1 MGFLGPWDIDK
12 CFPRFFIY
20 QGSSFEPIFR
30 TNSPSASKYSVDMA
44 NKKFNPSKNWPCEM
58 SNLSNEASVETFFIN
73 RFIEFL
79 EWNDSYVKLKES
91 IENFVIS
98 LGRKKTNYKPDYI
111 LLDDNEHPYIVI
123 DAKGTNEDIHDY
135 INQCSSYCLL
145 LNRKADS
152 VKYFILSNGLVTDMY
167 DWTGKELLI
176 SLTFEDFSL
185 KTEQFYK
192 FVNYIKAGKSCI
204 TTDEKKIDFI
214 TIKQTNKEEAQKL
227 FKKCHKK
234 IWNAEKCGVNFA
246 FMQFV
251 KLIFLK
257 MQSDKRIHEKYNY
270 PKNAPSMKVD
280 KEDVLFSVY
289 WIDKNTSE
297 DPEAPCLNPIN
308 EIQFK
313 ALMQSLEKEIKKR
326 RKKPLFD
333 ANEQI
338 ELKAGTIK
346 QIVKDLEKNDL
357 YGIDEDLNGRLF
369 ETFLNAT
376 MRGNDLGQYF
386 TPRSIVKLGVSLAD
400 LRVSDKYID
409 KVLDGSCGTGGYL
422 IEAFAQM
429 KSVIMRN
436 NSYSDVKK
444 TELIDNLCSNS
455 IYGIDAAKDPKLAR
469 IARINMYL
477 HGDGGSQIYMGDG
490 LNVDM
495 YIDRTDSQEFQD
507 EMEDMRGVFKPNTF
521 DVVIT
526 NPPFSMEYT
535 AKEADQ
541 FRVLKQYTLAKTGT
555 SYRTLRAGV
564 MFIERYYGLLK
575 PGGKLIT
582 VIDNTILNSD
592 QFSYVREYIRKNFII
607 KAVISLHGDAFQQ
620 SKARVKT
627 SLIYL
632 EKKTKLEE
640 KQPDV
645 FMTFSTCLGV
655 DDKPI
660 TTSQSVIL
668 KAREE
673 AEKEISKIISDF
685 KKFKNGEQ
693 GPWRVPSNRVNGKL
707 DVKNCIPLKG
717 RFVPMWEKS
726 GYDVKQL
733 SEIFTL
739 VDGNHRP
746 KTDGEADEYHIL
758 TIKYDGSCS
767 NDEVRLGADISGKGI
782 LVSEGDIVFSQY
794 NAFYGAIGYV
804 SEEYAGSFASNS
816 YIVLKPQD
824 KVEGIYAWSVLRTTE
839 IRADLL
845 DSAVGMGRSPIK
857 WEDIQDV
864 KIPFIKDRKKRE
876 AIAKKIENAWIS
888 VKKAKLEVEKIKEKL
903 GEQFG
908 TEGEKSTFRFNANKP
923 PK

>member
-1 MGFLGPWDIDK
+1 MAHQKTLT
-12 CFPRFFIY
+12 
-20 QGSSFEPIFR
+20 
-30 TNSPSASKYSVDMA
+30 TN
-44 NKKFNPSKNWPCEM
+44 NWPCEKC
-58 SNLSNEASVETFFIN
+58 NLGNEASVETFFIN
-73 RFIEFL
+73 RFISYL
-79 EWNDSYVKLKES
+79 GWDDSLVRLKES
-91 IENFVIS
+91 IENFVITF
-98 LGRKKTNYKPDYI
+98 GRKKENYKPDYI
-111 LLDDNEHPYIVI
+111 LLNDQGLPYIVI
-123 DAKGTNEDIHDY
+123 DAKGTNENIRDY
-135 INQCSSYCLL
+135 IDQCSSYCLL
-145 LNRKADS
+145 LNRIADS
-152 VKYFILSNGLVTDMY
+152 VQYFILSNGLVTELY
-167 DWTGKELLI
+167 DWKGKEPLH
-176 SLTFEDFSL
+176 SLTFEDFSKKTNSFDEL
-185 KTEQFYK
+185 VKCIQDGKTGIKTE
-192 FVNYIKAGKSCI
+192 
-204 TTDEKKIDFI
+204 EKKIDYI

-270 PKNAPSMKVD
+270 PKNAPSMRVD

-289 WIDKNTSE
+289 WIEKNTSE
-297 DPEAPCLNPIN
+297 DKEAPCLNPIN

-313 ALMQSLEKEIKKR
+313 ALMKSLEIEIKKR

-333 ANEQI
+333 SNEQI

-386 TPRSIVKLGVSLAD
+386 TPRSIVKLGVSLANIQ
-400 LRVSDKYID
+400 VSEKHID

-429 KSVIMRN
+429 KNIIMSN
-436 NSYSDVKK
+436 NSYTNDEKEDLLKS
-444 TELIDNLCSNS
+444 LCTNS

-490 LNVDM
+490 LNIDM

-507 EMEDMRGVFKPNTF
+507 EMEDMRGVFMPNTF

-535 AKEADQ
+535 SKESDQ
-541 FRVLKQYTLAKTGT
+541 FRVLKQYQLAGTG
-555 SYRTLRAGV
+555 SGYRTLRAGV

-575 PGGKLIT
+575 PGGKLVT

-592 QFSYVREYIRKNFII
+592 QFCYVRDYIRSHFII
-607 KAVISLHGDAFQQ
+607 RAVISLHGDAFQQ

-632 EKKTKLEE
+632 EKKRTLEE
-640 KQPDV
+640 TQPDA

-660 TTSQSVIL
+660 TTSQSIIQ

-673 AEKEISKIISDF
+673 AELEISRIISDF
-685 KKFKNGEQ
+685 NRFKNGDQ
-693 GPWRVPSNRVNGKL
+693 SMWRIPPERINDKL
-707 DVKNCIPLKG
+707 DVKNCISLKG
-717 RFVPMWEKS
+717 RFVQKWEEN
-726 GYDVKQL
+726 GYEVKQL
-733 SEIFTL
+733 SEIF
-739 VDGNHRP
+739 VPVSRNHTP
-746 KTDGEADEYHIL
+746 KKDGETEEYHIL

-767 NDEVRLGADISGKGI
+767 NEEIRLGEDIAGKGV
-782 LVSEGDIVFSQY
+782 LVNEGDIVFSQY

-804 SEEYAGSFASNS
+804 SEEFAGSFASSS
-816 YIVLKPQD
+816 YIVLKPHD
-824 KVEGIYAWSVLRTTE
+824 KVDGIYAWSVLRTTE

-845 DSAVGMGRSPIK
+845 DSAVGVGRSPIK
-857 WEDIQDV
+857 WDDIQDV
-864 KIPFIKDRKKRE
+864 KIPFIKSRKERE
-876 AIAKKIENAWIS
+876 SIAKRIEEAWIS
-888 VKKAKLEVEKIKEKL
+888 VKQAKLEVEKIKVKL

>member
-1 MGFLGPWDIDK
+1 
-12 CFPRFFIY
+12 
-20 QGSSFEPIFR
+20 
-30 TNSPSASKYSVDMA
+30 MA
-44 NKKFNPSKNWPCEM
+44 NKKNDTANNWPCEKT
-58 SNLSNEASVETFFIN
+58 NLGNEASVETFFIN
-73 RFIEFL
+73 RFIDYLGWE
-79 EWNDSYVKLKES
+79 DYRVRLKES
-91 IENFVIS
+91 IENFVIN
-98 LGRKKTNYKPDYI
+98 LGRKKENYKPDYI
-111 LLDDNEHPYIVI
+111 LLDDKGLPYIVI
-123 DAKGTNEDIHDY
+123 DAKSTNENIRDY
-135 INQCSSYCLL
+135 IDQCSSYCLL
-145 LNRKADS
+145 LNRISDS
-152 VKYFILSNGLVTDMY
+152 VQYFILSNGLVTELY
-167 DWTGKELLI
+167 DWKGKEPLH
-176 SLTFEDFSL
+176 SLTFEDFSKKTNPFDKL
-185 KTEQFYK
+185 VKCIQEGKKGTKTE
-192 FVNYIKAGKSCI
+192 
-204 TTDEKKIDFI
+204 EKKIDYI

-270 PKNAPSMKVD
+270 PKNIPSMKVD

-289 WIDKNTSE
+289 WIEKNTSE
-297 DPEAPCLNPIN
+297 DKEAPCLNPIN

-313 ALMQSLEKEIKKR
+313 ALMKSLEIEIKNR

-400 LRVSDKYID
+400 IQVSDKHID

-429 KSVIMRN
+429 KNNIMSN
-436 NSYSDVKK
+436 NSYSNK
-444 TELIDNLCSNS
+444 TKEDLVESLCTNS

-490 LNVDM
+490 LNIDM

-507 EMEDMRGVFKPNTF
+507 EMEDMRGVFKPDTF

-535 AKEADQ
+535 SKEADQ
-541 FRVLKQYTLAKTGT
+541 FRVLQQYKLAKTG
-555 SYRTLRAGV
+555 SGYRTLRAGV
-564 MFIERYYGLLK
+564 MFIERYCGLLV
-575 PGGKLIT
+575 PGGKLVTI
-582 VIDNTILNSD
+582 IDNTILNSD
-592 QFSYVREYIRKNFII
+592 QFSYVRDYIRSRFII
-607 KAVISLHGDAFQQ
+607 RAVISLHGDAFQQ

-632 EKKTKLEE
+632 VKKRTLEE
-640 KQPDV
+640 TQPDV
-645 FMTFSTCLGV
+645 FMTFSTCLGI

-660 TTSQSVIL
+660 TTSQSVIQM
-668 KAREE
+668 AREE
-673 AEKEISKIISDF
+673 AELEISRIISDF
-685 KKFKNGEQ
+685 AKFRNGEQ
-693 GPWRVPSNRVNGKL
+693 GPWRVPSERITGKL

-717 RFVPMWEKS
+717 RFVSKWEES
-726 GYDVKQL
+726 GYEVKQL

-739 VDGNHRP
+739 VKANHTP
-746 KTDGEADEYHIL
+746 KKDGEDEEYHIL
-758 TIKYDGSCS
+758 TIKYDGYCS
-767 NDEVRLGADISGKGI
+767 NEEVRFGSDIKGKGT
-782 LVSEGDIVFSQY
+782 LVREGDIVFSQY

-804 SEEYAGSFASNS
+804 SEEYAGSFASSS

-857 WEDIQDV
+857 WDSIKDV
-864 KIPFIKDRKKRE
+864 KIPFLKERKERE
-876 AIAKKIENAWIS
+876 EIANKVEKAWESI
-888 VKKAKLEVEKIKEKL
+888 KKAKVEVVNVKDKL
-903 GEQFG
+903 GELFG
-908 TEGEKSTFRFNANKP
+908 TEGERSLFRFNANKP

>member
-1 MGFLGPWDIDK
+1 METK
-12 CFPRFFIY
+12 C
-20 QGSSFEPIFR
+20 
-30 TNSPSASKYSVDMA
+30 
-44 NKKFNPSKNWPCEM
+44 WPCEA
-58 SNLSNEASVETFFIN
+58 SRLDNEASVEKFFLD
-73 RFIEFL
+73 RFL
-79 EWNDSYVKLKES
+79 DYLKWDDSKVRVKES
-91 IENFVIS
+91 IKEFIVGK
-98 LGRKKTNYKPDYI
+98 GRKKIYYKPDYI
-111 LLDDNEHPYIVI
+111 LLNDNDQPYIVI
-123 DAKGTNEDIHDY
+123 DAKGTNENIHDY
-135 INQCSSYCLL
+135 LHQCSSYSLL
-145 LNRKADS
+145 LNQDKET
-152 VKYFILSNGLVTDMY
+152 VKYFILSNGLVTEIY
-167 DWTGKELLI
+167 GWKGGEPIL
-176 SLTFEDFSL
+176 SLSFDDFSK
-185 KTEQFYK
+185 KTEVFNQL
-192 FVNYIKAGKSCI
+192 
-204 TTDEKKIDFI
+204 TTIINDGRKGYSLDEKKNDYII
-214 TIKQTNKEEAQKL
+214 IKRTNKEEAQKL

-289 WIDKNTSE
+289 WIEKNTSE
-297 DPEAPCLNPIN
+297 DTEAPCLNPIN

-313 ALMQSLEKEIKKR
+313 ALMKSLEKEIRKR

-333 ANEQI
+333 SNEQI

-400 LRVSDKYID
+400 IQVSDKHID

-429 KSVIMRN
+429 KSKIMNN
-436 NSYSDVKK
+436 NSYSNTKK
-444 TELIDNLCSNS
+444 EELIDNLCSNS
-455 IYGIDAAKDPKLAR
+455 IFGIDAAKDPKLAR

-490 LNVDM
+490 LNIDM

-507 EMEDMRGVFKPNTF
+507 EMEDMRGVFKPDTF

-541 FRVLKQYTLAKTGT
+541 FRVLKQYRLSETGSS

-564 MFIERYYGLLK
+564 MFIERYFGLLS
-575 PGGKLIT
+575 PGGKLVT

-592 QFSYVREYIRKNFII
+592 QFSYVRDYIRSHFII
-607 KAVISLHGDAFQQ
+607 RAVISLHGDAFQQ

-632 EKKTKLEE
+632 EKKTTPDEV
-640 KQPDV
+640 QPDV
-645 FMTFSTCLGV
+645 FMTFSINLGV

-660 TTSQSVIL
+660 TTSQSVIQ
-668 KAREE
+668 KARDE
-673 AEKEISKIISDF
+673 AESEISRILSDF
-685 KKFKNGEQ
+685 AKFKNGEP
-693 GPWRVPSNRVNGKL
+693 GPWRVPAERIQDKL

-717 RFVPMWEKS
+717 RFVSKWEED
-726 GYDVKQL
+726 GYEVKKL
-733 SEIFTL
+733 SEIFTPIN
-739 VDGNHRP
+739 GNFRP
-746 KTDGEADEYHIL
+746 KIDGEADEYNIL

-767 NDEVRLGADISGKGI
+767 NEEVRLGADIAGKGT
-782 LVSEGDIVFSQY
+782 LVNEGDIVFSQY

-804 SEEYAGSFASNS
+804 SEEYAGSFASSS

-824 KVEGIYAWSVLRTTE
+824 KIEGIYAWSVLRTTE

-864 KIPFIKDRKKRE
+864 KIPFLRDRKERE
-876 AIAKKIENAWIS
+876 SIAKKIEEAWMS
-888 VKKAKLEVEKIKEKL
+888 VKKARLEVEKIKEKL
-903 GEQFG
+903 GQQFG

>member
-1 MGFLGPWDIDK
+1 
-12 CFPRFFIY
+12 
-20 QGSSFEPIFR
+20 
-30 TNSPSASKYSVDMA
+30 MA
-44 NKKFNPSKNWPCEM
+44 NKKQIANNWPCEK
-58 SNLSNEASVETFFIN
+58 SNLGNEASVETFFIN
-73 RFIEFL
+73 RFVDYL
-79 EWNDSYVKLKES
+79 EWEDSHVRLKES
-91 IENFVIS
+91 IENFVIT
-98 LGRKKTNYKPDYI
+98 LGRKKKHYKPDYI
-111 LLDDNEHPYIVI
+111 LLDDKGLPYIVI

-135 INQCSSYCLL
+135 IDQCSSYCLL
-145 LNRKADS
+145 LNRKAES
-152 VKYFILSNGLVTDMY
+152 VKFFILSNGLVTELY
-167 DWTGKELLI
+167 DWKGKEPLL
-176 SLTFEDFSL
+176 SLVFEDFAQ
-185 KTEQFYK
+185 KTERFNNL
-192 FVNYIKAGKSCI
+192 VNHVQLGKRGTSI
-204 TTDEKKIDFI
+204 DEKRIDYI
-214 TIKQTNKEEAQKL
+214 TIKRTNKEEAQKL

-289 WIDKNTSE
+289 WIEKNTSE
-297 DPEAPCLNPIN
+297 DEGAPCLNPIN

-313 ALMQSLEKEIKKR
+313 ALMKSLENEIKKR

-386 TPRSIVKLGVSLAD
+386 TPRSIVKLGVFLAD
-400 LRVSDKYID
+400 IQVSDKHID

-429 KSVIMRN
+429 KSKIMSN
-436 NSYSDVKK
+436 NSYTDIKK
-444 TELIDNLCSNS
+444 KELVESLCTNS
-455 IYGIDAAKDPKLAR
+455 IFGIDAAKDPKLAR

-507 EMEDMRGVFKPNTF
+507 EMEDMRGVFKPDTF

-535 AKEADQ
+535 SKEVDQ
-541 FRVLKQYTLAKTGT
+541 FRVLQQYTLAETG
-555 SYRTLRAGV
+555 SGYRTLRAGV
-564 MFIERYYGLLK
+564 MFIERYYGLLS
-575 PGGKLIT
+575 PGGKLVT

-592 QFSYVREYIRKNFII
+592 QFSYVRNYIRSHFII
-607 KAVISLHGDAFQQ
+607 RAVISLHGDAFQQ

-627 SLIYL
+627 SLIFL
-632 EKKTKLEE
+632 EKKTTPDEA
-640 KQPDV
+640 QPDV

-660 TTSQSVIL
+660 TTSQSVIQ

-673 AEKEISKIISDF
+673 AENEISCILSDF
-685 KKFKNGEQ
+685 AKFKNGEP
-693 GPWRVPSNRVNGKL
+693 GPWRVPAERIKGKL

-717 RFVPMWEKS
+717 RFVSKWEKD
-726 GYDVKQL
+726 GYEVKSL
-733 SEIFTL
+733 SEIFTP
-739 VDGNHRP
+739 VNGNHTP
-746 KTDGEADEYHIL
+746 KKDGEDEEYHIL
-758 TIKYDGSCS
+758 TIKYDGYCS
-767 NDEVRLGADISGKGI
+767 NEEVRFGSDIKGKGN
-782 LVSEGDIVFSQY
+782 LVKEGEIVFSQY

-804 SEEYAGSFASNS
+804 SEEFVGSFASSS

-824 KVEGIYAWSVLRTTE
+824 KIEGIYAWSVLRTTE

-857 WEDIQDV
+857 WENIKDV
-864 KIPFIKDRKKRE
+864 KIPFLKERKEREKIAAKIEAAWDNIKNARVEVENIKDE
-876 AIAKKIENAWIS
+876 
-888 VKKAKLEVEKIKEKL
+888 L
-903 GEQFG
+903 GELFG
-908 TEGEKSTFRFNANKP
+908 TEGEVSVFRFNANKP

>member
-1 MGFLGPWDIDK
+1 
-12 CFPRFFIY
+12 
-20 QGSSFEPIFR
+20 
-30 TNSPSASKYSVDMA
+30 MA
-44 NKKFNPSKNWPCEM
+44 NKKNDTANNWPCEK
-58 SNLSNEASVETFFIN
+58 SNLGNEASVETFFIN
-73 RFIEFL
+73 RFIDYLKWE
-79 EWNDSYVKLKES
+79 DSRVRLKES
-91 IENFVIS
+91 IENFVTT
-98 LGRKKTNYKPDYI
+98 LGRKKEHYKPDYI
-111 LLDDNEHPYIVI
+111 LEDDKGLPYIVI

-135 INQCSSYCLL
+135 IDQCSSYCLL
-145 LNRKADS
+145 LNRKAES
-152 VKYFILSNGLVTDMY
+152 VQYFILSNGLVTELY
-167 DWTGKELLI
+167 DWKGKELLL
-176 SLTFEDFSL
+176 SLTFEDFFQ
-185 KTEQFYK
+185 KTKLFDNL
-192 FVNYIKAGKSCI
+192 VNYIQDGKSSAKI
-204 TTDEKKIDFI
+204 NEKKVDYI

-257 MQSDKRIHEKYNY
+257 MQSDKRVHEKYNY

-280 KEDVLFSVY
+280 KEDVLFSVF
-289 WIDKNTSE
+289 WIEKNTSE
-297 DPEAPCLNPIN
+297 DKEAPCLNPIN

-313 ALMQSLEKEIKKR
+313 ALMKSLEIEIKKR

-386 TPRSIVKLGVSLAD
+386 TPRSIVKLGVALAD
-400 LRVSDKYID
+400 IQVSENSID
-409 KVLDGSCGTGGYL
+409 KVLDASCGTGGYL

-429 KSVIMRN
+429 KSIIMRN

-444 TELIDNLCSNS
+444 SELIDKLCSSS

-477 HGDGGSQIYMGDG
+477 HGDGGSQIYMGDA
-490 LNVDM
+490 LNTDM

-535 AKEADQ
+535 SKEADQ
-541 FRVLKQYTLAKTGT
+541 FRVLKQYKLAETG
-555 SYRTLRAGV
+555 SGYRTLRAGV

-575 PGGKLIT
+575 PGGKLVT
-582 VIDNTILNSD
+582 VIDNTILNSE
-592 QFSYVREYIRKNFII
+592 QFGYVRDYIRSHFII
-607 KAVISLHGDAFQQ
+607 RAVVSLHGDAFQQ

-632 EKKTKLEE
+632 EKKRTHEE
-640 KQPDV
+640 TQPDV

-673 AEKEISKIISDF
+673 AENEISRIMSDF
-685 KKFKNGEQ
+685 VKFNNGEE
-693 GPWRVPSNRVNGKL
+693 GPWRVPSERVKGKL

-717 RFVPMWEKS
+717 RFVSKWEED
-726 GYDVKQL
+726 GYEVKQL
-733 SEIFTL
+733 SDVFTP
-739 VDGNHRP
+739 VKKNHRP
-746 KTDGEADEYHIL
+746 KKDGETDEYNIL

-767 NDEVRLGADISGKGI
+767 NEEVRIGADIAGKGV
-782 LVSEGDIVFSQY
+782 LVNEGDIVFSQY

-804 SEEYAGSFASNS
+804 SEEFVGSFASSS
-816 YIVLKPQD
+816 YIVLKPKD
-824 KVEGIYAWSVLRTTE
+824 KVDGIYAWSVLRTTE

-857 WEDIQDV
+857 WDSIKDV
-864 KIPFIKDRKKRE
+864 KIPFLKNRKERE
-876 AIAKKIENAWIS
+876 KIANKVEMAWENI
-888 VKKAKLEVEKIKEKL
+888 KKARIEVENVKDEL
-903 GEQFG
+903 GELFG
-908 TEGEKSTFRFNANKP
+908 TEGEKSVFRFNANKP